1 MRGGWVAGIA
11 LALAFAALACV
22 PAAPPNSEAPVIP
35 QATLI
40 PPDDPVAHSFL
51 TDPLTCT
58 QPVATTGAVD
68 NAFDAVWAPDST
80 RVAVSRIVTIPNARM
95 VTGTEEE
102 QRVTILDVGTG
113 RTRDLGQGSKPA
125 WSGTGTYLSYW
136 RDADDDLR
144 VVNGDRLVALI
155 PSTQPMVRWVG
166 DTLYFFH
173 EREIR
178 AWKDGLSW
186 TVANVLE
193 DLEPKYPHDD
203 VYFSADGQKFT
214 MTRYYTS
221 GDVERY
227 LGTTATGWMDPIG
240 DGNTLFTQWSPVGHT
255 LLFRSAGAVSLVSDD
270 GSTRSADL
278 RSLPGPVHEWT
289 ADGALLFGKV
299 SPSTTAAI
307 DPFVAFDDET
317 TIARLP
323 NLFGV
328 RAFSPN
334 GRFFAGTSRTGLYST
349 EFDVYSC
356 GAAEDAAR
364 ADTTARA
371 RIARL
376 DADPRRFVRPV
387 SGAITQ
393 YVQGSHTGIDVSAP
407 FGAIIV
413 AADDGVVDAVGLV
426 PVGGRR
432 VCVLHANGLESC
444 DYHTALPLVSIGEQ
458 VVRGQPVALVGMTG
472 ATTAPHVHWE
482 AKSNGMIVDPLKQ

>member
-1 MRGGWVAGIA
+1 MRGGWVAGLS
-11 LALAFAALACV
+11 LALAFVALACA
-22 PAAPPNSEAPVIP
+22 PAARPNIAPPNNPT
-35 QATLI
+35 ATLI
-40 PPDDPVAHSFL
+40 PPDDPVAHSFP

-58 QPVATTGAVD
+58 QPTSTSGAVD

-80 RVAVSRIVTIPNARM
+80 RLAVSRIVTIPNPRTI
-95 VTGTEEE
+95 TGTEEE
-102 QRVTILDVGTG
+102 QRITILDVGTG
-113 RTRDLGQGSKPA
+113 KTRDLGQGSKPA

-136 RDADDDLR
+136 RDAEWDLR

-155 PSTQPMVRWVG
+155 PSTQPNIKWVG

-186 TVANVLE
+186 TVANVVE
-193 DLEPKYPHDD
+193 DLEPEYPHDD

-214 MTRYYTS
+214 MTRYFTS

-227 LGTTATGWMDPIG
+227 LGSTATGVMGAIG

-255 LLFRSAGAVSLVSDD
+255 LLFRSAGAVSLMSDD
-270 GSTRSADL
+270 GSTRNADL

-289 ADGALLFGKV
+289 SDGALLFGKM
-299 SPSTTAAI
+299 SPTTTAAI
-307 DPFVAFDDET
+307 DSFVAFDDET
-317 TIARLP
+317 TVARLP
-323 NLFGV
+323 NLLGV
-328 RAFSPN
+328 RAFSPD

-376 DADPRRFVRPV
+376 DSDPRRFVRPV

-393 YVQGSHTGIDVSAP
+393 YLQGSHTGIDVAAP

-444 DYHTALPLVSIGEQ
+444 DYHTSLPLVSIGDH
-458 VVRGQPVALVGMTG
+458 VLRGQPVALIGMTG

-482 AKSNGMIVDPLKQ
+482 AKSNGMIVDPLKE